1 MKCGIYWP
9 LFETKKTFYSRRS
22 SPTKR
27 GSYLIVTDTLPVPVD
42 WKDAV
47 QVPSLRSVVETG
59 SGLIDPGQHWQKV
72 VKAVDA
78 THTFEVPARD
88 EGLEAS
94 LFRNRADQKILASR
108 VAMHLSNEE
117 RRTLFLAI
125 DRLLDHAE
133 WEDES
138 SQIDESAFRSYLR
151 FMIFARP
158 RRFPNLGVGPN
169 GTLLVGWRQDEKSV
183 HAEFFPEDQCMTLV
197 KCISAR
203 GPETIAWRGH
213 VARLRSVIEN
223 NGAVECID

>member
-1 MKCGIYWP
+1 M
-9 LFETKKTFYSRRS
+9 
-22 SPTKR
+22 
-27 GSYLIVTDTLPVPVD
+27 TDTLPVPVN

-47 QVPSLRSVVETG
+47 RVTSVRSAMEAS
-59 SGLIDPGQHWQKV
+59 SGLIDVSQRWQEV
-72 VKAVDA
+72 VKAVNV
-78 THTFEVPARD
+78 THISKVPARE

-94 LFRNRADQKILASR
+94 LFRNRADLKILASQ

-117 RRTLFLAI
+117 RCALFLAI

-151 FMIFARP
+151 FIIFARP
-158 RRFPNLGVGPN
+158 RRFPNLGVAPT
-169 GTLLVGWRQDEKSV
+169 GTLLVGWRKDEKSV
-183 HAEFFPEDQCMTLV
+183 HAEFLPEDQCMALV
-197 KCISAR
+197 KIISAR

-213 VARLRSVIEN
+213 VARLRSVVET

>member
-1 MKCGIYWP
+1 M
-9 LFETKKTFYSRRS
+9 
-22 SPTKR
+22 
-27 GSYLIVTDTLPVPVD
+27 TDTLPVPVD
-42 WKDAV
+42 WKGTVRA
-47 QVPSLRSVVETG
+47 PSLRSVVEAG
-59 SGLIDPGQHWQKV
+59 SGLIDPSQHWQNI
-72 VKAVDA
+72 VKAVNA
-78 THTFEVPARD
+78 THTFDEVLARD

-94 LFRNRADQKILASR
+94 LFRNRADLKILASR
-108 VAMHLSNEE
+108 VAMHLGNEE

-138 SQIDESAFRSYLR
+138 CQIDERAYRSYLR
-151 FMIFARP
+151 FMIFAHP
-158 RRFPNLGVGPN
+158 RRFPNLGVGPD

-223 NGAVECID
+223 NGAAECID

>member
-1 MKCGIYWP
+1 M
-9 LFETKKTFYSRRS
+9 
-22 SPTKR
+22 
-27 GSYLIVTDTLPVPVD
+27 TDTLPVPVD

-47 QVPSLRSVVETG
+47 RGAILRSAVEAG
-59 SGLIDPGQHWQKV
+59 SGLIDPSQRWQKI

-88 EGLEAS
+88 EGLEAV
-94 LFRNRADQKILASR
+94 LFRNRADLKILASQ

-117 RRTLFLAI
+117 RHALFSAI

-138 SQIDESAFRSYLR
+138 SQIDENAFRSYLR

-169 GTLLVGWRQDEKSV
+169 GTLLVGWHKDEKSV
-183 HAEFFPEDQCMTLV
+183 HTEFLSEDQCMAV
-197 KCISAR
+197 IKFSSAR

-213 VARLRSVIEN
+213 VARLRSVVEN
-223 NGAVECID
+223 NSAVECIN

>member
-1 MKCGIYWP
+1 MP
-9 LFETKKTFYSRRS
+9 
-22 SPTKR
+22 
-27 GSYLIVTDTLPVPVD
+27 DTLPVPVN

-47 QVPSLRSVVETG
+47 RVTSLRSAMEAS
-59 SGLIDPGQHWQKV
+59 SGLIDLSQRWQEV

-78 THTFEVPARD
+78 THISKVPARE

-94 LFRNRADQKILASR
+94 LFRNRADLKILASQ

-117 RRTLFLAI
+117 RCALFLAI

-151 FMIFARP
+151 FIIFARP
-158 RRFPNLGVGPN
+158 RRFPNLGVAPN
-169 GTLLVGWRQDEKSV
+169 GTLLVGWRKDEKSV
-183 HAEFFPEDQCMTLV
+183 HAEILPEDQCVALV
-197 KCISAR
+197 KIISAR

-213 VARLRSVIEN
+213 VARLRSVVET